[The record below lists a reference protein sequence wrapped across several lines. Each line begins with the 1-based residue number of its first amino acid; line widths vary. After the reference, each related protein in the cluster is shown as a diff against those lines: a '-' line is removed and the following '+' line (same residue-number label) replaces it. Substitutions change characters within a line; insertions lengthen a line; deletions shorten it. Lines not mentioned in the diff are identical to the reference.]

1 MQEQLR
7 LLVELQ
13 AADKIM
19 YDLEQEQ
26 EAIPARLAELTVTA
40 DKLERTYKEVSEH
53 LESVVSRRTE
63 LEKENESIRARI
75 RKAEHRLMGAKNQK
89 EYRAATAEIQEAK
102 DSLKS
107 NDDSLIELMEAN
119 ETLQKQSELLKTRYE
134 AAADQAAGERDGLEK
149 RALSIQGEVDRLRK
163 NREGLCNDV
172 EPALMRRYDFIRGR
186 RRGIALAEVTDGVCR
201 GCNMELPPQQ
211 FNELQRQDRIMECPT
226 CRRIIY
232 WADAD
237 KPKEE
242 PEPEQNKKAKPK
254 AKSKTKAVVK

>member
-26 EAIPARLAELTVTA
+26 DAIPARLAELTVTA
-40 DKLERTYKEVSEH
+40 DKLERTYKEVAEH
-53 LESVVSRRTE
+53 LETVTQRRTE
-63 LEKENESIRARI
+63 LEKECENIRARI

-102 DSLKS
+102 DSLKV
-107 NDDSLIELMEAN
+107 NDDSLLELMEAN
-119 ETLQKQSELLKTRYE
+119 EKLQSQTDALKTAYE
-134 AAADQAAGERDGLEK
+134 QAASQAQGERDGLEK
-149 RALSIQGEVDRLRK
+149 RAMSIQDEVDRLRS
-163 NREGLCNDV
+163 NRAGLCNDV

-186 RRGIALAEVTDGVCR
+186 RRGVALAAVTDGVCR

-211 FNELQRQDRIMECPT
+211 FNELLRQDKIMECPT

-232 WADAD
+232 WHQEEEPAGETESEENGVGKAD
-237 KPKEE
+237 KI
-242 PEPEQNKKAKPK
+242 
-254 AKSKTKAVVK
+254 